1 MDTVCIRQAI
11 ALAIDHENTTWEL
24 HYLLRQRMGRLHS
37 AIHLPTTAPVERL
50 MDFIIH
56 YAEHVPA
63 FLDALQDIAPT
74 AGTEELADAAT
85 ELIAELFVCPPQ
97 LLNGHTG
104 LNAAMREAYLAHR
117 LIQEAND
124 QLACRQGAILL
135 AMDMTRSDL
144 VVHQLIGEPF
154 ANQLDKAV
162 SVMAHNLLAEHPV
175 PATQAAQ
182 ASGAGWARLHKQWP
196 CLTDNLAEDLLAY
209 DNGGHSR
216 SLH

>member
-11 ALAIDHENTTWEL
+11 AQAIDHENNACEL
-24 HYLLRQRMGRLHS
+24 RHLLGQRMGRLHS
-37 AIHLPTTAPVERL
+37 AIHLPARAPVERL
-50 MDFIIH
+50 MAFIIH

-63 FLDALQDIAPT
+63 FLDALQGIAPDT
-74 AGTEELADAAT
+74 GTEELADAAT

-97 LLNGHTG
+97 LLNGHNG
-104 LNAAMREAYLAHR
+104 LNAAMCEAYLAHR

-124 QLACRQGAILL
+124 QLASRQGALLL

-144 VVHQLIGEPF
+144 IVHQLIGEPF

-162 SVMAHNLLAEHPV
+162 AIMARNLLAEHPV
-175 PATQAAQ
+175 SAAAAEQ
-182 ASGAGWARLHKQWP
+182 ASRAGWTRLRKQWP
-196 CLTDNLAEDLLAY
+196 CLTDNLAADLLVY
-209 DNGGHSR
+209 GNGGSP